1 MEDKEKKVSAK
12 KFTKKLKKGM
22 KSTTAKEA
30 AIKKLT
36 GLKLTGGRDLSTPL
50 APSIMT
56 KPFIKTPSH
65 IKKYK

>member
-1 MEDKEKKVSAK
+1 MEDKKKKVSAK

-22 KSTTAKEA
+22 KSKTAKEA
-30 AIKKLT
+30 AAKKPT
-36 GLKLTGGRDLSTPL
+36 GLKLTEGRDLRTPL

-56 KPFIKTPSH
+56 KPFMKTPSH